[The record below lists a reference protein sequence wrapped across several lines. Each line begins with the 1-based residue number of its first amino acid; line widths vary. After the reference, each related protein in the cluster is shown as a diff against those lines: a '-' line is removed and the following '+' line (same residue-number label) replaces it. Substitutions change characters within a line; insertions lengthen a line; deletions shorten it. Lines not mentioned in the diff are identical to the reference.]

1 MIVPSPRGFRLFA
14 ALLFTTTLTVNA
26 PAEQPPPAAPAVT
39 GEVSDEFLAL
49 VMRHLYRWYLDE
61 TALVNVDASEELE
74 LLLWDATPAL
84 DGDDR
89 SRYLE
94 IHIPAL
100 AMQVMMKRADYALT
114 ELDMRVVNADYRVVR
129 AGRIS
134 APVDDPDRYQRR
146 ILNKAWLLGHLFA
159 IRNERTYPDAALA
172 ARLRSAFQERYGDT
186 VRGEGPQTVY
196 VAPISPV
203 ANNLW
208 VFWESAG
215 KIIRFSS
222 DSDLG
227 SAAYWSLEK
236 LGVDL
241 YDLAEDVVVSLAE
254 VPGSNAYVTRDWAA
268 RVLFN
273 CVVFGKRMV
282 IDPPGLAPVPDAGN
296 PDTGVGL

>member
-14 ALLFTTTLTVNA
+14 ALLFATTLTANVR
-26 PAEQPPPAAPAVT
+26 AEQSVPAAAAVT

-74 LLLWDATPAL
+74 LLLRDATPAL

-94 IHIPAL
+94 IRIPAL
-100 AMQVMMKRADYALT
+100 AMQVVMKKADYPLT

-129 AGRIS
+129 AGRLS
-134 APVDDPDRYQRR
+134 EPVDDPDRYQRR
-146 ILNKAWLLGHLFA
+146 ILNKAWLMGHLFA
-159 IRNERTYPDAALA
+159 IRNERSYPDAALV
-172 ARLRSAFQERYGDT
+172 ARLRSAFQERYGR
-186 VRGEGPQTVY
+186 VANEGEAQTVY

-227 SAAYWSLEK
+227 SEAYWSMEK

-241 YDLAEDVVVSLAE
+241 YDLDEDVVVSLAE

-268 RVLFN
+268 RVLYN
-273 CVVFGKRMV
+273 CVVFGRRMV
-282 IDPPGLAPVPDAGN
+282 IDPAGPAPEPDAVG
-296 PDTGVGL
+296 PDSGVGH